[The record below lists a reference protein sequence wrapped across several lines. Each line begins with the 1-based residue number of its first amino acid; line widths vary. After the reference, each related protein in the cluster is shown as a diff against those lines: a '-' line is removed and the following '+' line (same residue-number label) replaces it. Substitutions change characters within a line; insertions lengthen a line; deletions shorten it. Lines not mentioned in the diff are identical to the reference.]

1 MRVRFTRVP
10 DLNLDGELYVNAFVT
25 VLVLMDPVG
34 NVPIFLGLTGRL
46 DERQRNRA
54 ALIGS
59 SVALA
64 VIVAFALFG
73 QQVLD
78 VLGISLEALQV
89 AGGLLLLLVA
99 LELLRGGSGPAGDL
113 DDDGGTNLAMVPLG
127 TPLLAGPGAIA
138 ATMVYSRQAEDAG
151 GEISVLLALLT
162 AIAVVY
168 LALRFSGLIAR
179 LVRDAGIHL
188 LSRLMGL
195 IAAAI
200 AVQLIAAAI
209 QEWVDNGVT

>member
-1 MRVRFTRVP
+1 VS
-10 DLNLDGELYVNAFVT
+10 DLTLDSDLYITAFVT

-34 NVPIFLGLTGRL
+34 NVPIFLGLTRDL
-46 DERQRNRA
+46 DEAQRNRA

-59 SVALA
+59 LVALG
-64 VIVAFALFG
+64 VIVLFALFG

-78 VLGISLEALQV
+78 ALGISLEALQV

-99 LELLRGGSGPAGDL
+99 LELLRGGEGPGGAEAVT
-113 DDDGGTNLAMVPLG
+113 DGGTNLAMVPLG

-138 ATMVYSRQAEDAG
+138 ATMLYSGQADDLG
-151 GEISVLLALLT
+151 GELSVLLALLT
-162 AIAVVY
+162 TITVVY

-179 LVRDAGIHL
+179 VVRPAGIHL

-200 AVQLIAAAI
+200 AVQLIASAV
-209 QEWVDNGVT
+209 QVWVDEGVS

>member
-1 MRVRFTRVP
+1 VSG
-10 DLNLDGELYVNAFVT
+10 LSLDGDLYVTTFVT
-25 VLVLMDPVG
+25 VLVLMDPIG
-34 NVPIFLGLTGRL
+34 NVPIFLGLTHKL
-46 DERQRNRA
+46 DEPQRNRA

-59 SVALA
+59 LVALG
-64 VIVAFALFG
+64 VILSFALFG

-99 LELLRGGSGPAGDL
+99 LELLRGGSAGGEETAADA
-113 DDDGGTNLAMVPLG
+113 GTNLAMVPLG

-138 ATMVYSRQAEDAG
+138 ATMLYAGQADGAG
-151 GEISVLLALLT
+151 GALTVGLALLS
-162 AIAVVY
+162 AITVVY

-179 LVRDAGIHL
+179 VVRDAGIHL
-188 LSRLMGL
+188 LSRVLGL

-200 AVQLIAAAI
+200 AVQLIASAI
-209 QEWVDNGVT
+209 QVWVDEGVT

>member
-1 MRVRFTRVP
+1 MSDVA
-10 DLNLDGELYVNAFVT
+10 LDGDLYVTAFVT

-34 NVPIFLGLTGRL
+34 NVPIFLGLTRDL
-46 DERQRNRA
+46 DEQQRNRA

-59 SVALA
+59 LVALG
-64 VIVAFALFG
+64 VIVTFALFG
-73 QQVLD
+73 RQVLD
-78 VLGISLEALQV
+78 ALGISLEALQI

-99 LELLRGGSGPAGDL
+99 LELLRGGDSPVVDASAADS
-113 DDDGGTNLAMVPLG
+113 GTNLAMVPLG

-138 ATMVYSRQAEDAG
+138 ATMLYSGQADDPG
-151 GEISVLLALLT
+151 GDLTVLLALVS

-168 LALRFSGLIAR
+168 LSLRFSGLIAR
-179 LVRDAGIHL
+179 VVRPAGIHL

-200 AVQLIAAAI
+200 AVQLIANAV
-209 QEWVDNGVT
+209 QVWVDEGVT

>member
-1 MRVRFTRVP
+1 VS
-10 DLNLDGELYVNAFVT
+10 DLTLDSELYVTSFVT

-34 NVPIFLGLTGRL
+34 NVPIFLGLTRDL
-46 DERQRNRA
+46 DEAQRNRA

-59 SVALA
+59 LVALG
-64 VIVAFALFG
+64 VIVLFALFG

-78 VLGISLEALQV
+78 ALGISLEALQV

-99 LELLRGGSGPAGDL
+99 LELLRGGEGPGGAEPVT
-113 DDDGGTNLAMVPLG
+113 DGGTNLAMVPLG

-138 ATMVYSRQAEDAG
+138 ATMLYSGQADDIG
-151 GEISVLLALLT
+151 GELSVLLALLST
-162 AIAVVY
+162 ITVVY

-179 LVRDAGIHL
+179 VVRPAGIHL

-200 AVQLIAAAI
+200 AVQLIASAI
-209 QEWVDNGVT
+209 QVWVDEGVS